1 MVRQLKP
8 QRTTPP
14 TQNDLRQALASVD
27 SLIVN
32 VEGLQEWRKE
42 VNNKLKN
49 QDSEIIAAFEK
60 QLESL
65 FARLNRY
72 EAKLK
77 ELDKAVNGKK
87 ATASPLK
94 VTSKSASVS
103 NTANTESDTPTIST
117 PITSGDNDV
126 E

>member
-94 VTSKSASVS
+94 VAAKSASVA
-103 NTANTESDTPTIST
+103 NTANTESDTPTISA